1 MRYNNRSFY
10 VLGLVRIMIL
20 YKNFKRQS
28 LLLWGLLIFTTLL
41 HAAAPRSANIVKL
54 TPDEVVN
61 VFNSLEPPT
70 KKFNK
75 AAAQSISYYR
85 TLSDNKVFNYGSVSY
100 SPHEMIRSIQLFQ
113 CLAKNVNSRADLR
126 DKLIQYFDVYE
137 TKNNYGSALIT
148 GYYAPI
154 YEGSLTRSDEFPYG
168 LYEPPKAMN
177 QARVKVR
184 YFPRQVIEENPEN
197 LLRPIIYLRN
207 RLDQYFTHVQ
217 GSAIIRV
224 RETDQ
229 LLHVGYHTDN
239 GYKYTPIG
247 KILIDENKIERENMS
262 LQAIRRYVENN
273 PQELER
279 LINTESSFVF
289 FKVKK
294 QGAPLGNI
302 GRPLTG
308 WASVAM
314 DHRLIPRGGMVY
326 LKTTVPDIN
335 YKDSDIPKKDMPH
348 VPFESFMFTQDTG
361 GAIRGG
367 GRVDV
372 YFGEGEDAAFYA
384 GLMSQFG
391 RVLLIVAKK
400 EALFQTPCL

>member
-1 MRYNNRSFY
+1 M
-10 VLGLVRIMIL
+10 VI
-20 YKNFKRQS
+20 YKNVKKWAI
-28 LLLWGLLIFTTLL
+28 LLTSMLIFSTCLQ
-41 HAAAPRSANIVKL
+41 AAPRAANIVKL
-54 TPDEVVN
+54 TPEEASN
-61 VFNSLEPPT
+61 IFSTIERPT
-70 KKFNK
+70 KKFERATK
-75 AAAQSISYYR
+75 QSLLYYQS
-85 TLSDNKVFNYGSVSY
+85 LSEKKSFDYGEASY
-100 SPHEMIRSIQLFQ
+100 SPQEMIASLKLFQ
-113 CLAKNVNSRADLR
+113 CVVKNTDSRAELR
-126 DKLIQYFDVYE
+126 DKLIQYFDIYE
-137 TKNNYGSALIT
+137 TKNNYNSALIT

-154 YEGSLTRSDEFPYG
+154 YEGSLTRSSEFPYG
-168 LYEPPKAMN
+168 LYEPPPAVS

-184 YFPRQVIEENPEN
+184 YFPRQQLEVSPESY
-197 LLRPIIYLRN
+197 LKPIIYLKN

-273 PQELER
+273 PSELER
-279 LINTESSFVF
+279 LINTDSSFVF

-314 DHRLIPRGGMVY
+314 DHRLIPKGGIVY
-326 LKTTVPDIN
+326 LKTTIPDIN
-335 YKDSDIPKKDMPH
+335 YKETDTPKKDMPH
-348 VPFESFMFTQDTG
+348 VPFESFMLTQDTG

-372 YFGEGEDAAFYA
+372 YFGEGEDAEFYA
-384 GLMSQFG
+384 GLMSQVG

-400 EALFQTPCL
+400 EALFQNGCN